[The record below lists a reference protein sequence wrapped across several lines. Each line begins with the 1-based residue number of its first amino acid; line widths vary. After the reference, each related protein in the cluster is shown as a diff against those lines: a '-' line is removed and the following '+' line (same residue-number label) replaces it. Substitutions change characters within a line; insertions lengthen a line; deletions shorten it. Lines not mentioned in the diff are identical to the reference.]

1 MTHNNSRNIN
11 FFTDLVKKHGSNYK
25 SVNWGSIDSQE
36 LRFKKLIE
44 IGNLEKKSIL
54 DVGCG
59 IGDMFSYIQKNK
71 INLEYCGVDITPKM
85 IELCKERFP
94 QNKNQFKCMDILT
107 LDNASIQY
115 DYVLASGIFYL
126 LIEDPLDIALEL
138 IHKMFTFSRKGL
150 AFNSLSSWSK
160 KLEDTEFYM
169 DPIELLQR
177 LKNYYSKIV
186 FVHNYHPSDFTI
198 YLYK

>member
-1 MTHNNSRNIN
+1 MTHNNKRNIN
-11 FFTDLVKKHGSNYK
+11 FFTDLVKKHKSNYK
-25 SVNWGSIDSQE
+25 SVNWGSIESQE

-59 IGDMFSYIQKNK
+59 TGDMFSYIQKKK
-71 INLEYCGVDITPKM
+71 INVEYNGVDITPKM

-94 QNKNQFKCMDILT
+94 QNKNQFKCIDILT
-107 LDNASIQY
+107 LDNASMQY

-138 IHKMFTFSRKGL
+138 IHKMFSFSRKGL

-160 KLEDTEFYM
+160 KSEDTEFYM
-169 DPIELLQR
+169 DPIELLQL
-177 LKNYYSKIV
+177 LKNHYSKMV
-186 FVHNYHPSDFTI
+186 FIHNYHPSDFTF